1 MIDLRHSMMPS
12 CNRGALHTL
21 STGCIS
27 LFPGVVYIHLLG
39 SLLMML
45 GRGASV
51 RLVCIS
57 MLCPAKRDPACDPV
71 PVISKSLSPYRLSG
85 EHSVLA
91 AAAVPV
97 AKSAQFGGRP
107 VIRRPIIK

>member
-1 MIDLRHSMMPS
+1 MIDLHQSMMPS
-12 CNRGALHTL
+12 CNRGELHTL
-21 STGCIS
+21 SIS
-27 LFPGVVYIHLLG
+27 LFPGVEFYVHLLG

-71 PVISKSLSPYRLSG
+71 PAISKSVSPYRLSG

-91 AAAVPV
+91 AAGA